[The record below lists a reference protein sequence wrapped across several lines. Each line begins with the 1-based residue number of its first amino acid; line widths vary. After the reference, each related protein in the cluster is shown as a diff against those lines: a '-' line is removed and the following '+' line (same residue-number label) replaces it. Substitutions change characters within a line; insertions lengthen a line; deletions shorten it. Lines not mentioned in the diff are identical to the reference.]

1 MTNISIP
8 TSAVTPPSRQNPN
21 GELDGRQLRFL
32 GDAIAPY
39 GEAGCADITT
49 RAAIQLRG
57 IPLDGADK
65 IITGLWDVGM
75 TSLQTGRSIVELSGP
90 CTESWYLAF
99 KADLVLCTHIS
110 TALPGDFTCLKNV
123 FSAYRH
129 GQRAQPHRQ
138 SHCRSGSA

>member
-1 MTNISIP
+1 MINVGRP
-8 TSAVTPPSRQNPN
+8 TSAVSSPHHQNPN

-75 TSLQTGRSIVELSGP
+75 TSLQTGRSIVWSDVIWPRNRASRQAGP
-90 CTESWYLAF
+90 LWS
-99 KADLVLCTHIS
+99 DP
-110 TALPGDFTCLKNV
+110 AL
-123 FSAYRH
+123 H
-129 GQRAQPHRQ
+129 
-138 SHCRSGSA
+138 

>member
-1 MTNISIP
+1 MLVCLSS
-8 TSAVTPPSRQNPN
+8 SAVTPLSPYPYPSRQNPN

-65 IITGLWDVGM
+65 IVMGLWDVGM
-75 TSLQTGRSIVELSGP
+75 TSLQTGRS
-90 CTESWYLAF
+90 LA
-99 KADLVLCTHIS
+99 DGLEPGNRRGSVSHWVI
-110 TALPGDFTCLKNV
+110 ALNP
-123 FSAYRH
+123 A
-129 GQRAQPHRQ
+129 
-138 SHCRSGSA
+138 